1 MRVLFC
7 VPPQRYHSVF
17 RLSVKAVK
25 VFGVQIEVSLML
37 LKLSLVLILRI
48 VPISPLRFAT
58 PVVMKVLLLLWLIL
72 NILLML
78 VVVPLIPIMVVVLS
92 WFLRLIRWLLLKLQI
107 LHRDLSYI
115 ILVILILVKAIV
127 LIILLIIIVLLIVHI
142 NLAGLMHLR
151 RLKWIIEAL
160 IGLVISGPRRRM
172 RLRLVDVVLLGLL
185 GKLVEVLSLLL
196 RNLFEFLI
204 QSGLYLLWILICFFS

>member
-58 PVVMKVLLLLWLIL
+58 PIIMKVWLLLWLIL

-92 WFLRLIRWLLLKLQI
+92 
-107 LHRDLSYI
+107 
-115 ILVILILVKAIV
+115 
-127 LIILLIIIVLLIVHI
+127 
-142 NLAGLMHLR
+142 
-151 RLKWIIEAL
+151 
-160 IGLVISGPRRRM
+160 
-172 RLRLVDVVLLGLL
+172 
-185 GKLVEVLSLLL
+185 
-196 RNLFEFLI
+196 
-204 QSGLYLLWILICFFS
+204 